1 MYSTK
6 TVPCYETGIIMFIL
20 NNFVLSIFKTRAY
33 QSTAAL
39 LSSLQVATCAVQLL
53 NKTKMTIVSVSLIAM
68 NFEQWQY
75 LATFTQLTDGDIK
88 HF

>member
-1 MYSTK
+1 MYSAK

-20 NNFVLSIFKTRAY
+20 NNFVLSIFKTRPY